1 MKNVLKI
8 MENKIPLII
17 LMMLFLIIEVYCD
30 LTLPSYTADIV
41 NIGIQNTDFN
51 IITSSGINMMIM
63 VSISVFATIIVSY
76 ISSQISSSY
85 ARDLREKI
93 FEKILN
99 FSNHEL
105 NQFSKA
111 SLITRSTNDV
121 NQIQHVLG
129 IMFRTLLFAPIL
141 AIGSIIRVFELG
153 TNLSWIIFLA
163 FIVVGI
169 LLISV
174 ISTVLPYFK
183 KTQEIVDQIN
193 RVSREILLGI
203 PVIKAFVRQEY
214 EKERFDY
221 YNKEYVKVNL
231 KVYRTMFL
239 LIPAMNLIMNLMI
252 VLILYFGSF
261 DALNGTLLTGDIIAF
276 IQYSTQM
283 VSSFIMIGGF
293 VIILPRLLVSINR
306 IEEVLTT
313 EINITDGNIKK
324 ESSNDVLEFKNVSF
338 KYPGAERKTLSD
350 INFKLE
356 PGKTTAIIGGT
367 GSGKSTILNLIPRLQ
382 DVTSGEIL
390 LNNKNIKEFNLKNL
404 REKLSIAP
412 QQAVLF
418 SGTVRSNLIK
428 GKEDAKDEEMME
440 AIKNAQADEFIK
452 DLDSEVSQ
460 GGTNFSGGQKQ
471 RLCIARTIIG
481 KHSFYL
487 FDDCFSALDVA
498 TERKIRET
506 IKEIT
511 KESSVLIVSQR
522 ISSIK
527 YADEIIVLDEGKV
540 IDKGTHNE
548 LKDRCSLYKEI
559 LASQLENI
567 GGSL

>member
-1 MKNVLKI
+1 MKNILKI
-8 MENKIPLII
+8 MENKIPMLI

-51 IITSSGINMMIM
+51 IITSIGLNMMIM
-63 VSISVFATIIVSY
+63 VTISVFATIIVSY
-76 ISSQISSSY
+76 ISSKVSSSY
-85 ARDLREKI
+85 ARDLREEI
-93 FEKILN
+93 FEKILS

-153 TNLSWIIFLA
+153 SNLSWIIFIA
-163 FIVVGI
+163 FIAVAI

-214 EKERFDY
+214 EKNRFDY
-221 YNKEYVKVNL
+221 YNREYVRVNL
-231 KVYRTMFL
+231 KVFRTMFI
-239 LIPAMNLIMNLMI
+239 LIPSMHLIMNLMI

-283 VSSFIMIGGF
+283 VASFIMIGGF
-293 VIILPRLLVSINR
+293 VIMLPRLLVSVNR
-306 IEEVLTT
+306 IEEVLS
-313 EINITDGNIKK
+313 TDISIIDGTVTDN
-324 ESSNDVLEFKNVSF
+324 SSNDIIEFKNVSF
-338 KYPGAERKTLSD
+338 TYPGAERKTLND
-350 INFKLE
+350 INFSLE

-390 LNNKNIKEFNLKNL
+390 LNNINIKEFNLKNL
-404 REKLSIAP
+404 RNKISLAP
-412 QQAVLF
+412 QQAVVF
-418 SGTVRSNLIK
+418 SGTVKTNLNK
-428 GKEDAKDEEMME
+428 GKENATDEEMYE
-440 AIKNAQADEFIK
+440 AIKNAQADDFIK
-452 DLDSEVSQ
+452 NLDIEVSQ
-460 GGTNFSGGQKQ
+460 GGSNLSGGQKQ
-471 RLCIARTIIG
+471 RLSIARAIVG
-481 KHSFYL
+481 EHSFYL

-498 TERKIRET
+498 TEKKIRERL
-506 IKEIT
+506 KEIT
-511 KESSVLIVSQR
+511 KDSSVLLVSQR

-527 YADEIIVLDEGKV
+527 FADEIIVLDDGKI

-548 LKDRCSLYKEI
+548 LKERCSLYKEI
-559 LASQLENI
+559 LSSQLENI

>member
-1 MKNVLKI
+1 MKNILKI
-8 MENKIPLII
+8 MKDKVPLLV

-41 NIGIQNTDFN
+41 NNGIQNTDFN
-51 IITSSGINMMIM
+51 LISSIGLNMMLM
-63 VSISVFATIIVSY
+63 VTISVFATVIVSY
-76 ISSQISSSY
+76 ISSKVSSSY

-111 SLITRSTNDV
+111 SLITRSTNDI
-121 NQIQHVLG
+121 NQIQHVIG

-141 AIGSIIRVFELG
+141 AIGSIIRVFEIG
-153 TNLSWIIFLA
+153 SNLSWIIFVA
-163 FIVVGI
+163 FISVAI
-169 LLISV
+169 LLVSV

-214 EKERFDY
+214 EKERFDF
-221 YNKEYVKVNL
+221 YNREYVRVNL
-231 KVYRTMFL
+231 KVYRTMFI
-239 LIPAMNLIMNLMI
+239 LIPSMNLIMNLMI

-261 DALNGTLLTGDIIAF
+261 DVLNGTLLTGDIIAF
-276 IQYSTQM
+276 TQYSTQM
-283 VSSFIMIGGF
+283 VASFIMIGGF
-293 VIILPRLLVSINR
+293 VIMLPRLFVSINR
-306 IEEVLTT
+306 IEEVLST
-313 EINITDGNIKK
+313 EISITDGTVKD
-324 ESSNDVLEFKNVSF
+324 ESLKDVIEFKNVSF
-338 KYPGAERKTLSD
+338 TYPGAERKTLNN

-390 LNNKNIKEFNLKNL
+390 LNNINIKEFNLKNL
-404 REKLSIAP
+404 RNKISLAP

-418 SGTVRSNLIK
+418 SGTVRSNLRK
-428 GKEDAKDEEMME
+428 GKNEANDTEMFE

-452 DLDSEVSQ
+452 DLESEVSQ
-460 GGTNFSGGQKQ
+460 GGSNFSGGQKQ
-471 RLCIARTIIG
+471 RLSIARTIIG

-487 FDDCFSALDVA
+487 FDDCFSALDVS
-498 TERKIRET
+498 TEKKIREKL
-506 IKEIT
+506 KEIT
-511 KESSVLIVSQR
+511 EGSSVLLVSQR
-522 ISSIK
+522 ISTIK
-527 YADEIIVLDEGKV
+527 FADEIIVLDDGKI

-548 LKDRCSLYKEI
+548 LKERCSLYKEI
-559 LASQLENI
+559 LSSQLENM

>member
-1 MKNVLKI
+1 MV
-8 MENKIPLII
+8 NKIPMLS
-17 LMMLFLIIEVYCD
+17 LMMVFLIIEVYCD

-51 IITSSGINMMIM
+51 IITSIGMNMMMM
-63 VSISVFATIIVSY
+63 VTISVIATIIVSY
-76 ISSQISSSY
+76 ISSKVSSSY
-85 ARDLREKI
+85 ARDLRENI
-93 FEKILN
+93 FDKILK

-111 SLITRSTNDV
+111 SLITRSTNDI
-121 NQIQHVLG
+121 NQIQHVMG

-141 AIGSIIRVFELG
+141 ALGSIIRVFEIG
-153 TNLSWIIFLA
+153 SNISWIIFVA
-163 FIVVGI
+163 FISVAI

-174 ISTVLPYFK
+174 ISTVIPYFK

-221 YNKEYVKVNL
+221 YNKEYVRVNL
-231 KVYRTMFL
+231 KVFRTMFI
-239 LIPAMNLIMNLMI
+239 LIPMMNLIMNFMV

-276 IQYSTQM
+276 TQYSTQM
-283 VSSFIMIGGF
+283 VASFIMIGGF
-293 VIILPRLLVSINR
+293 VIQLPRVLVSINR
-306 IEEVLTT
+306 VEEVLSTD
-313 EINITDGNIKK
+313 ISITDGKVS
-324 ESSNDVLEFKNVSF
+324 EDSSKDIIEFKNVCF
-338 KYPGAERKTLSD
+338 TYPGAERKTLSD
-350 INFKLE
+350 INFRLE

-390 LNNKNIKEFNLKNL
+390 LNDINIKDFNLKNL
-404 REKLSIAP
+404 RSRLSLAP

-428 GKEDAKDEEMME
+428 GKVDASDEEMYE
-440 AIKNAQADEFIK
+440 AIKNAQAEEFIK
-452 DLDSEVSQ
+452 DLESEVSQ
-460 GGTNFSGGQKQ
+460 GGSNFSGGQKQ
-471 RLCIARTIIG
+471 RLSIARSIIG

-498 TERKIRET
+498 TEKKIRDKL
-506 IKEIT
+506 KEIT
-511 KESSVLIVSQR
+511 KDSSVLLVSQR
-522 ISSIK
+522 ISTIK
-527 YADEIIVLDEGKV
+527 FADEIIVLDEGKI

-548 LKDRCSLYKEI
+548 LKERCSLYKEI
-559 LASQLENI
+559 LSSQLENI

>member
-51 IITSSGINMMIM
+51 IITSSGINMMLM

-76 ISSQISSSY
+76 ISSKISSSY

-163 FIVVGI
+163 FIVVAI